1 MNTKSNTWVIMTI
14 GLILILGQANKAIAQ
29 SFEEARNLAF
39 NGERGKARQMCRQL
53 LAIGFDSD
61 VALLLGRT
69 YAWDGKYDS
78 ARVVLNEVLARNSEN
93 MEALDASADIEYW
106 SQNYP
111 KAIEYCNQALTKNP
125 VEENFLYKKA
135 KILHSSGR
143 HGEAVSTLEKL
154 ILINSTHSEAM
165 KKLQEYRLDLLK
177 NAIQLTYTFDYF
189 NKDYNRDAWHI
200 GSVSY
205 RRKTQFGSLIAR
217 VNLAQKFG
225 STGFQYE
232 MDAYPKISEN
242 NYSYVNYGFS
252 ESSVFPK
259 NRLGLEWYHNFPKAF
274 EGSIGLRLMSFSNS
288 IVDIYTATLGK
299 YVGNYWL
306 SLRSFVTPGENGTS
320 VSGFLSSRRY
330 FSDPENYV
338 GMRLGYGISPDD
350 SRRIIESDRELSL
363 KAWSVRVEFNRM
375 FNNLW
380 IVNTG
385 AIWGNEELTP
395 GSFSCDY
402 VFDISISRLF

>member
-1 MNTKSNTWVIMTI
+1 MNTKSNTWVIIII
-14 GLILILGQANKAIAQ
+14 GLILMLGQANKAIAQ
-29 SFEEARNLAF
+29 TFEEARTLAF
-39 NGERGKARQMCRQL
+39 NGERGKARQICRQL

-78 ARVVLNEVLARNSEN
+78 ARVVLSEVLARNSEN

-111 KAIEYCNQALTKNP
+111 KAIEYCNLALKKNP
-125 VEENFLYKKA
+125 VDEGFLFKKA
-135 KILHSSGR
+135 KILHSSGQ

-189 NKDYNRDAWHI
+189 NKDYNRDSWHI
-200 GSVSY
+200 GSVSF

-232 MDAYPKISEN
+232 LDAYPKISEN
-242 NYSYVNYGFS
+242 NYGYINYGFS
-252 ESSVFPK
+252 QSSVFPK

-288 IVDIYTATLGK
+288 MVDIYTATLGK

-330 FSDPENYV
+330 FSDPENYL

-375 FNNLW
+375 FNNLFNRNCHESSLPDSKAYYLL
-380 IVNTG
+380 VT
-385 AIWGNEELTP
+385 AI
-395 GSFSCDY
+395 S
-402 VFDISISRLF
+402 